1 MPSATWKHRF
11 NCNSIPY
18 SHKNPTLTIHSL
30 MIKIMDVI
38 IVRSTIIFPD
48 LFLTKYENAKNPI
61 SSSPSIT

>member
-1 MPSATWKHRF
+1 
-11 NCNSIPY
+11 
-18 SHKNPTLTIHSL
+18 